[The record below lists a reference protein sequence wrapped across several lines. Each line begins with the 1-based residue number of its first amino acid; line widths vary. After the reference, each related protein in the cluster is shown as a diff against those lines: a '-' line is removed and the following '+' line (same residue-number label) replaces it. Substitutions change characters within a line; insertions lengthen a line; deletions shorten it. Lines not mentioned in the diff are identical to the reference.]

1 MYGEYQTASIEFDN
15 TALADLSRLV
25 PLDSDASG
33 IPEAILLNT
42 ATNKQNRSVPVTV
55 IGSMCNLLCDHRAHP
70 FRILQFP
77 RCARYQ
83 KPRGTG
89 ARNSS
94 LAPPSHVM
102 TSVSVLT
109 GRMVWLSFW

>member
-55 IGSMCNLLCDHRAHP
+55 IGSMCNLLAITGLIVFAFSNFLGAPDIKNQEEQGLETRLWHR
-70 FRILQFP
+70 P
-77 RCARYQ
+77 R
-83 KPRGTG
+83 T
-89 ARNSS
+89 
-94 LAPPSHVM
+94 
-102 TSVSVLT
+102 
-109 GRMVWLSFW
+109 